1 MSYKAYSL
9 GFDLYNGSIGLCLP
23 IIQNVHVL
31 FCKLGETGLDC
42 SISNQLRTTALNMD
56 VQAALELPDET
67 DAFLQ
72 ISDIIFDKES
82 SSGYETFTDAERN
95 FYCIDGFIRGMGN
108 GGVAQFF
115 YDHGHHTKDTAKA
128 LEEIKASNA
137 IKLLKDAVSCFP
149 DEQVP
154 QNNDD
159 REILVSNLEEQH
171 GDLWARISDRFYDA
185 ETELIKLTLKYVNK
199 HLRSFN

>member
-1 MSYKAYSL
+1 
-9 GFDLYNGSIGLCLP
+9 
-23 IIQNVHVL
+23 
-31 FCKLGETGLDC
+31 
-42 SISNQLRTTALNMD
+42 MD

-82 SSGYETFTDAERN
+82 SAGYETFSDAERN

-115 YDHGHHTKDTAKA
+115 YDHGHHTKDTSKA

-137 IKLLKDAVSCFP
+137 MHLLQEAVSCFP
-149 DEQVP
+149 NQTVP
-154 QNNDD
+154 TDTND
-159 REILVSNLEEQH
+159 RELLVSDLEEQH
-171 GDLWARISDRFYDA
+171 GDLWARLSDKFYDA

-199 HLRSFN
+199 HLKSFN

>member
-9 GFDLYNGSIGLCLP
+9 GFDFYNGSIGLCLP

-31 FCKLGETGLDC
+31 FCKLRETGLDC

-82 SSGYETFTDAERN
+82 SSGYEKFSDAERN

-115 YDHGHHTKDTAKA
+115 YDHGHHTSDTEKA
-128 LEEIKASNA
+128 LEEIKAANA
-137 IKLLKDAVSCFP
+137 IKLLQQALDCFP
-149 DEQVP
+149 ERRVP
-154 QNNDD
+154 EDSHD
-159 REILVSNLEEQH
+159 RELLVSDLEEQH
-171 GDLWARISDRFYDA
+171 GDLWARISDNFYDA
-185 ETELIKLTLKYVNK
+185 ETDLIKLTLKYVNK
-199 HLRSFN
+199 HLKSFN